1 MVAVSPR
8 VLTLPG
14 GLRVAV
20 SHHALERY
28 AERVRPHLEGDRDAL
43 FADLG
48 RLVATC
54 GTVGHERPD
63 WVNDDWTVD
72 TGALRTLFWL
82 DCGDIALPL
91 GETAGRERLLATTL
105 LTRGG
110 ISDVARRG
118 RNLKRSSRTHGRKI
132 KRDARK
138 VTYTRATRTGADD
151 AEH

>member
-28 AERVRPHLEGDRDAL
+28 AERIRPHLAGDRDAL
-43 FADLG
+43 FADLA
-48 RLVATC
+48 RLVAAC
-54 GTVGHERPD
+54 GSVSHERPA
-63 WVNDDWTVD
+63 WINDDWTVD
-72 TGALRTLFWL
+72 TGAARTLFWL

-91 GETAGRERLLATTL
+91 GASVGSERLLATTV

-110 ISDVARRG
+110 ISDVARRN
-118 RNLKRSSRTHGRKI
+118 RNRQRSSRTRGDRMAKRRRPGEGRP
-132 KRDARK
+132 DA
-138 VTYTRATRTGADD
+138 ATPDT
-151 AEH
+151 